1 MGLLMIRHGD
11 PFVTAM
17 GQHVSGR
24 TLCPLWGSGGKC
36 PLRSTAHGRGL
47 RPHVDVDGDVD
58 VAVERRLQ
66 AMNGSRLMPGDNGIL
81 VPGFR
86 RIDTPSAVLSRG
98 IPLFRG

>member
-1 MGLLMIRHGD
+1 MPATVHGTR
-11 PFVTAM
+11 P
-17 GQHVSGR
+17 
-24 TLCPLWGSGGKC
+24 
-36 PLRSTAHGRGL
+36 GL
-47 RPHVDVDGDVD
+47 RPHVDVDGDVDVD

-98 IPLFRG
+98 IPLFRE

>member
-1 MGLLMIRHGD
+1 MSSLGEWWEVPATVHGTR
-11 PFVTAM
+11 P
-17 GQHVSGR
+17 
-24 TLCPLWGSGGKC
+24 
-36 PLRSTAHGRGL
+36 GL
-47 RPHVDVDGDVD
+47 RPHVDVDGDVDVD

-98 IPLFRG
+98 IPLFRE

>member
-1 MGLLMIRHGD
+1 M
-11 PFVTAM
+11 
-17 GQHVSGR
+17 
-24 TLCPLWGSGGKC
+24 
-36 PLRSTAHGRGL
+36 
-47 RPHVDVDGDVD
+47 DVDGDVD